1 MQSQLT
7 ARVQH
12 RATARTLHRAKP
24 QQSPVV
30 ARVGLFN
37 FLKPKPAE
45 APVNN
50 QRAQELVEELVDICK
65 GTDAGAKAS
74 TARREQI
81 AELVDELQQYC
92 MKNPLKSN
100 LLWGEYEVCCTLQ
113 PGCAR
118 PARPAQHS
126 NCNCLPI
133 QRCPLVDA
141 AMPVVTFAALCMT
154 SGQHA

>member
-12 RATARTLHRAKP
+12 RASARTLHRAKL

-30 ARVGLFN
+30 ARVGLFK
-37 FLKPKPAE
+37 FLAPKPAE

-65 GTDAGAKAS
+65 VTDAGAKAS
-74 TARREQI
+74 PARREEI

-92 MKNPLKSN
+92 MKNPLKSQ
-100 LLWGEYEVCCTLQ
+100 LLWGEYEVCIVPGQAWQAWQASQRAQSLHATIRHCT
-113 PGCAR
+113 
-118 PARPAQHS
+118 
-126 NCNCLPI
+126 
-133 QRCPLVDA
+133 
-141 AMPVVTFAALCMT
+141 VTV
-154 SGQHA
+154 